1 MNLKRVFAGVAA
13 AATMLG
19 GLALGATTA
28 NAEAIEIAST
38 STITVNNAQTGHTY
52 TPYLFATFNNA
63 QTVGDTTYVDVN
75 TVGSNEG
82 ATDAE
87 KAMFDAVKS
96 AADVADGDA
105 TIPQEYANNPAAYVA
120 TFNATQLRAFADALT
135 DAITAE
141 GSQIR
146 AAVTGQGPTADNNT
160 VEFTLPTGWYA
171 VTDTKNSPATPGD
184 SAASTAT
191 AIVATKSVRLTI
203 TLPQGNGQVGITTT
217 GEYNAKSADAMA
229 PTNVTKNVNDTD
241 IHDGQLITYTVTAT
255 IPAAAAGY
263 EFYGFQF
270 ADTADQGLAVDEDSV
285 EVKATDAQGQET
297 AVTLAEGAVT
307 LANNKLTVKI
317 QNAKQYA
324 GQTLA
329 MTYNATPT
337 FGTVSNT
344 LTNRVQ
350 ADAFL
355 SRGAFNTGTKP
366 DASSAQATATVKTH
380 DVTFTKV
387 GVDSDATLAGAEF
400 AIKNN
405 ADGKYG
411 TYADNKW
418 TWTAATTAP
427 RAATSGSNGEVSFPN
442 IAEGTYTVEEIT
454 APAGYAQNLL
464 PSFQIKVTDDGETL
478 VSAGTLGLASTGT
491 NGIQV
496 KNVKSVT
503 QLPLTGAAGITM
515 LVVVALLIGGAA
527 ALIAVR
533 SRSLKRQLNAWP
545 SAPPP
550 PTRKRSKSHPPARLP

>member
-28 NAEAIEIAST
+28 NAETIEIAPT
-38 STITVNNAQTGHTY
+38 GTITVNNAQTGHTY
-52 TPYLFATFNNA
+52 TPYLFATFSNA
-63 QTVGDTTYVDVN
+63 QTVDGKTYVDID
-75 TVGSNEG
+75 TVPDMV
-82 ATDAE
+82 AT
-87 KAMFDAVKS
+87 VRN
-96 AADVADGDA
+96 AADAANGDDP
-105 TIPQEYANNPAAYVA
+105 IPTEYTNNPAAYVA
-120 TFNATQLRAFADALT
+120 TFDAQQLRQFADELT
-135 DAITAE
+135 KSLT
-141 GSQIR
+141 GG
-146 AAVTGQGPTADNNT
+146 TGQTPTTDGANMPISN
-160 VEFTLPTGWYA
+160 LATGWYA
-171 VTDTKNSPATPGD
+171 ITDTSDGATVAG
-184 SAASTAT
+184 AT
-191 AIVATKSVRLTI
+191 AIVATPVNSTN
-203 TLPQGNGQVGITTT
+203 TLVVNPKGDGQGNILVT
-217 GEYNAKSADAMA
+217 GSYNAKSADAMA

-270 ADTADQGLAVDEDSV
+270 ADTADQGLAVATNSV
-285 EVKATDAQGQET
+285 KVVNGAGTTVPTD
-297 AVTLAEGAVT
+297 AVTLT
-307 LANNKLTVKI
+307 NNKLTVKI

-324 GQTLA
+324 GQTLT

-344 LTNRVQ
+344 LTNTVQ

-355 SRGAFNTGTKP
+355 SLGAFNTGATP

-387 GVDSDATLAGAEF
+387 GVDGDAAGLAGAEF
-400 AIKNN
+400 AIKNV
-405 ADGKYG
+405 DGEYG
-411 TYADNKW
+411 TYANNTW
-418 TWTAATTAP
+418 TWATAEKAP
-427 RAATSGSNGEVSFPN
+427 LAATSGENGEVSFPN
-442 IAEGTYTVEEIT
+442 IAEGTYTVEEIQ

-464 PSFQIKVTDDGETL
+464 PSFQIKVTDDGVTL
-478 VSAGTLGLASTGT
+478 VNAGTLGLASTVT

-533 SRSLKRQLNAWP
+533 SRSLKRQLNA
-545 SAPPP
+545 
-550 PTRKRSKSHPPARLP
+550 

>member
-28 NAEAIEIAST
+28 NAETIEIAST
-38 STITVNNAQTGHTY
+38 GTITVNNAQTGHTY
-52 TPYLFATFNNA
+52 TPYLFATFSNA
-63 QTVGDTTYVDVN
+63 QTVDGKTYVDID
-75 TVGSNEG
+75 TVPDMV
-82 ATDAE
+82 AT
-87 KAMFDAVKS
+87 VRN
-96 AADVADGDA
+96 AADAANGDDS
-105 TIPQEYANNPAAYVA
+105 IPTEYTNNPAAYVA
-120 TFNATQLRAFADALT
+120 TFDAQQLRQFADELT
-135 DAITAE
+135 KSLT
-141 GSQIR
+141 GG
-146 AAVTGQGPTADNNT
+146 TGQTPETDGANMPISNLA
-160 VEFTLPTGWYA
+160 TGWYA
-171 VTDTKNSPATPGD
+171 ITDTSDGATVAG
-184 SAASTAT
+184 AT
-191 AIVATKSVRLTI
+191 AIVATPVNSTN
-203 TLPQGNGQVGITTT
+203 TLVVNPKGDGQGNILVT
-217 GEYNAKSADAMA
+217 GSYNAKSADAMA

-270 ADTADQGLAVDEDSV
+270 ADTADQGLAVDTKSV
-285 EVKATDAQGQET
+285 KVVNGEGTTVPTD
-297 AVTLAEGAVT
+297 AVT

-324 GQTLA
+324 GQTLT

-337 FGTVSNT
+337 FGTVVTSNT
-344 LTNRVQ
+344 LTNTVQ

-355 SRGAFNTGTKP
+355 SLGAFNAGTTP

-387 GVDSDATLAGAEF
+387 GVDGDAAGLAGAQF
-400 AIKNN
+400 AIKN

-411 TYADNKW
+411 TYANNTW
-418 TWTAATTAP
+418 TWDAETASL
-427 RAATSGSNGEVSFPN
+427 AATSARNGEVSFPN
-442 IAEGTYTVEEIT
+442 IAEGTYTVEEIQ

-464 PSFQIKVTDDGETL
+464 PSFQITVGTNDTVTLDN
-478 VSAGTLGLASTGT
+478 AGNTLGLASTVDKV
-491 NGIQV
+491 IQV
-496 KNVKSVT
+496 RNVKSVT

-533 SRSLKRQLNAWP
+533 SRSLKRQLNA
-545 SAPPP
+545 
-550 PTRKRSKSHPPARLP
+550 

>member
-28 NAEAIEIAST
+28 NAEAIEIA

-141 GSQIR
+141 GSQIQ

-171 VTDTKNSPATPGD
+171 VTDTKNSPATPDD

-191 AIVATKSVRLTI
+191 AIVATQSVPLTI

-229 PTNVTKNVNDTD
+229 PTNVTKDVNDKD

-270 ADTADQGLAVDEDSV
+270 ADTAERGLAVNEDSV
-285 EVKATDAQGQET
+285 EVKATDAQGKET
-297 AVTLAEGAVT
+297 TVTLAEGAVT

-317 QNAKQYA
+317 GNAEHYA
-324 GQTLA
+324 GQTLT

-337 FGTVSNT
+337 FGTAVTPNTLSNT
-344 LTNRVQ
+344 VQ

-355 SRGAFNTGTKP
+355 SQDAFNTGTTP

-387 GVDSDATLAGAEF
+387 GVDGDALAGAQF
-400 AIKNN
+400 AIKN
-405 ADGKYG
+405 AAGDYG
-411 TYADNKW
+411 TYANNKW
-418 TWTAATTAP
+418 TWGKTATA
-427 RAATSGSNGEVSFPN
+427 AATSATNGEVSFPN
-442 IAEGTYTVEEIT
+442 IAAGPYTVEEIQ

-464 PSFQIKVTDDGETL
+464 PSFRITVGINDAVTLDK
-478 VSAGTLGLASTGT
+478 AGNTLGLASTGD
-491 NGIQV
+491 NGGITV
-496 KNVKSVT
+496 KNVKSIT

-515 LVVVALLIGGAA
+515 LVVVALLLGGAG

-533 SRSLKRQLNAWP
+533 SRSLKRQLNA
-545 SAPPP
+545 
-550 PTRKRSKSHPPARLP
+550 

>member
-28 NAEAIEIAST
+28 NAETIEIAST
-38 STITVNNAQTGHTY
+38 GTITVNNAQTGHTY
-52 TPYLFATFNNA
+52 TPYLFATFSNA
-63 QTVGDTTYVDVN
+63 QTVDGKTYVDID
-75 TVGSNEG
+75 TVPDMVATVSN
-82 ATDAE
+82 AA
-87 KAMFDAVKS
+87 DAVN
-96 AADVADGDA
+96 GDDP
-105 TIPQEYANNPAAYVA
+105 IPTEYTNNPAAYVA
-120 TFNATQLRAFADALT
+120 TFDAQQLRQFANELT
-135 DAITAE
+135 KSLT
-141 GSQIR
+141 GG
-146 AAVTGQGPTADNNT
+146 TGQTPTTDGANMPISN
-160 VEFTLPTGWYA
+160 LATGWYA
-171 VTDTKNSPATPGD
+171 ITDTSDGATVAG
-184 SAASTAT
+184 AT
-191 AIVATKSVRLTI
+191 AIVATPVNSTN
-203 TLPQGNGQVGITTT
+203 TLVVNPKGDGQGNILVT
-217 GEYNAKSADAMA
+217 GSYNAKSADAMA

-270 ADTADQGLAVDEDSV
+270 ADTAEQGLAVDKDSV

-317 QNAKQYA
+317 ENAKQYA
-324 GQTLA
+324 GQTLT

-337 FGTVSNT
+337 FGTVVTNT
-344 LTNRVQ
+344 LTNTVQ

-355 SRGAFNTGTKP
+355 SLGAFNTATP

-387 GVDSDATLAGAEF
+387 GVDGDAAGLKGAQF
-400 AIKNN
+400 AIKN
-405 ADGKYG
+405 AAGKYG
-411 TYADNKW
+411 TYDDNNNKW
-418 TWTAATTAP
+418 TWDAETASP
-427 RAATSGSNGEVSFPN
+427 AATSAQNGEVSFPN
-442 IAEGTYTVEEIT
+442 IAEGTYTVEEIQ

-464 PSFQIKVTDDGETL
+464 PSFQITVGTDDTVTL
-478 VSAGTLGLASTGT
+478 ANAGNTLGLASTVG

-496 KNVKSVT
+496 RNVKSVT

-533 SRSLKRQLNAWP
+533 SRSLKRQLNA
-545 SAPPP
+545 
-550 PTRKRSKSHPPARLP
+550 

>member
-19 GLALGATTA
+19 GLTLGATTA

-135 DAITAE
+135 GAITAE
-141 GSQIR
+141 GSQIQ

-160 VEFTLPTGWYA
+160 VKFTLPTGWYA

-184 SAASTAT
+184 STASTAT
-191 AIVATKSVRLTI
+191 AIVATKSVPLTI
-203 TLPQGNGQVGITTT
+203 TLPHGNGQVGITTT

-229 PTNVTKNVNDTD
+229 PTDVTKKVSDSD
-241 IHDGQLITYTVTAT
+241 IHDGQQITYTVTAK

-270 ADTADQGLAVDEDSV
+270 ADKADQDLSIDMDTVHVSV
-285 EVKATDAQGQET
+285 GENTLTSEQYTATQNDAKT
-297 AVTLAEGAVT
+297 I
-307 LANNKLTVKI
+307 LTVKI
-317 QNAKQYA
+317 PEAQNYA
-324 GQTLA
+324 GQI
-329 MTYNATPT
+329 
-337 FGTVSNT
+337 VT
-344 LTNRVQ
+344 LTYEASPIFGSVNAVTNSVQ
-350 ADAFL
+350 ANAFL
-355 SRGAFNTGTKP
+355 SLGAFDTGTTA
-366 DASSAQATATVKTH
+366 DASSAPAKATVKTH

-387 GVDSDATLAGAEF
+387 GVDGDAAGLEDAQF
-400 AIKNN
+400 AIKN
-405 ADGKYG
+405 ADGEYGKY
-411 TYADNKW
+411 ANNKW
-418 TWTAATTAP
+418 TWAAAEKAP
-427 RAATSGSNGEVSFPN
+427 LAATSAANGEVSFPN
-442 IAEGTYTVEEIT
+442 IAAGNYTVEEIQ

-464 PSFQIKVTDDGETL
+464 PAFQITVGTDDTVTL
-478 VSAGTLGLASTGT
+478 DKDGNTLGLASTGD
-491 NGIQV
+491 NGGITV
-496 KNVKSVT
+496 KNVKSIT

-515 LVVVALLIGGAA
+515 LVVVALLLGGAG

-533 SRSLKRQLNAWP
+533 SRSLKRQLNA
-545 SAPPP
+545 
-550 PTRKRSKSHPPARLP
+550 

>member
-19 GLALGATTA
+19 GLTLGATTA
-28 NAEAIEIAST
+28 NAEPIVIAPT

-82 ATDAE
+82 ATDVE

-141 GSQIR
+141 DSQIQ
-146 AAVTGQGPTADNNT
+146 APVTGQGPTADNNT

-184 SAASTAT
+184 STASTAT
-191 AIVATKSVRLTI
+191 AIVATKSVPLTI

-229 PTNVTKNVNDTD
+229 PTNVTKSVSAADV
-241 IHDGQLITYTVTAT
+241 HDGQLITYTVTAT

-270 ADTADQGLAVDEDSV
+270 ADTADQGLDVDEDTV
-285 EVKATDAQGQET
+285 EVKATDAQGKET
-297 AVTLAEGAVT
+297 AVTLAQDAVT

-324 GQTLA
+324 GQTLT
-329 MTYNATPT
+329 MTYKATPT
-337 FGTVSNT
+337 FGTVNT
-344 LTNRVQ
+344 LTNKVQ

-355 SRGAFNTGTKP
+355 SQDAFDSTTP
-366 DASSAQATATVKTH
+366 DASSAADPVTVKTH

-387 GVDSDATLAGAEF
+387 GVDGNGLEGAEF
-400 AIKNN
+400 AIKN

-411 TYADNKW
+411 TYAKNKW
-418 TWTAATTAP
+418 TWDKTATA
-427 RAATSGSNGEVSFPN
+427 AATSDENGEVSFPN
-442 IAEGTYTVEEIT
+442 IAAGTYTVEEIK

-464 PSFQIKVTDDGETL
+464 PSFQIKVTDDGVTL
-478 VSAGTLGLASTGT
+478 VNAGTLGLASTVT

-533 SRSLKRQLNAWP
+533 SRSLKRQLNA
-545 SAPPP
+545 
-550 PTRKRSKSHPPARLP
+550 

>member
-28 NAEAIEIAST
+28 NAETIEIAST
-38 STITVNNAQTGHTY
+38 GTITVNNAQTGHTY
-52 TPYLFATFNNA
+52 TPYLFATFSNA
-63 QTVGDTTYVDVN
+63 QTVDGKTYVDID
-75 TVGSNEG
+75 TVPDMV
-82 ATDAE
+82 AT
-87 KAMFDAVKS
+87 VRN
-96 AADVADGDA
+96 AADAANGDDP
-105 TIPQEYANNPAAYVA
+105 IPTEYDNNPAAYVA
-120 TFNATQLRAFADALT
+120 TFDAQQLRQFADELT
-135 DAITAE
+135 KSLT
-141 GSQIR
+141 GG
-146 AAVTGQGPTADNNT
+146 TGQTPTTDGENMTISNLA
-160 VEFTLPTGWYA
+160 TGWYA
-171 VTDTKNSPATPGD
+171 ITDTSDGATVEG
-184 SAASTAT
+184 AT
-191 AIVATKSVRLTI
+191 AIVATPVNSTN
-203 TLPQGNGQVGITTT
+203 TLVVNPKGDGQGNILVT
-217 GEYNAKSADAMA
+217 GSYNAKSADAMA

-285 EVKATDAQGQET
+285 EVKATDAQGKET
-297 AVTLAEGAVT
+297 TVTLAEGAVT
-307 LANNKLTVKI
+307 LTNNKLTVKI

-324 GQTLA
+324 GQTLT

-337 FGTVSNT
+337 FGTVNT
-344 LTNRVQ
+344 LTNTVH

-355 SRGAFNTGTKP
+355 SQDAFNTGAP

-387 GVDSDATLAGAEF
+387 GVDGDAAGLAGAQF
-400 AIKNN
+400 AIKN
-405 ADGKYG
+405 AAGEYG
-411 TYADNKW
+411 TYANNTW
-418 TWTAATTAP
+418 TWATATTAP
-427 RAATSGSNGEVSFPN
+427 RAATSGENGEVSFPN
-442 IAEGTYTVEEIT
+442 IAEGTYTVEEIQ

-464 PSFQIKVTDDGETL
+464 PSFQIKVTDDGVML

-515 LVVVALLIGGAA
+515 LVVVALLLGGAG

-533 SRSLKRQLNAWP
+533 SRSLKRQLNA
-545 SAPPP
+545 
-550 PTRKRSKSHPPARLP
+550 

>member
-28 NAEAIEIAST
+28 NAETIEIAPT
-38 STITVNNAQTGHTY
+38 GTITVNNAQTGHTY
-52 TPYLFATFNNA
+52 TPYLFATFSNA
-63 QTVGDTTYVDVN
+63 QTVDGKTYVDID
-75 TVGSNEG
+75 TVPAMV
-82 ATDAE
+82 AT
-87 KAMFDAVKS
+87 VRN
-96 AADVADGDA
+96 AADAANGDDP
-105 TIPQEYANNPAAYVA
+105 IPTEYTNNPAAYVA
-120 TFNATQLRAFADALT
+120 TFNAQQLRQFADELT
-135 DAITAE
+135 KSLTG
-141 GSQIR
+141 GSDH
-146 AAVTGQGPTADNNT
+146 TPTTDGENMPISNLA
-160 VEFTLPTGWYA
+160 TGWYA
-171 VTDTKNSPATPGD
+171 ITDTSDGATVEG
-184 SAASTAT
+184 AT
-191 AIVATKSVRLTI
+191 AIVATPVNSTN
-203 TLPQGNGQVGITTT
+203 TLVVNPKGDGQGSILVT
-217 GEYNAKSADAMA
+217 GSYNAKSADAMA

-255 IPAAAAGY
+255 IPAAAADY

-270 ADTADQGLAVDEDSV
+270 ADTADQGLAVDTSSV
-285 EVKATDAQGQET
+285 KVVNGAGTTVPTD
-297 AVTLAEGAVT
+297 AVT

-324 GQTLA
+324 GQTLT

-337 FGTVSNT
+337 FGTTSNT
-344 LTNRVQ
+344 LTNTVQ

-355 SRGAFNTGTKP
+355 SQDAFNTGTTP
-366 DASSAQATATVKTH
+366 DASSAPAIATVKTH

-387 GVDSDATLAGAEF
+387 GVDGDATLAGAEF

-411 TYADNKW
+411 TYANNTW
-418 TWTAATTAP
+418 TWATAEKAP
-427 RAATSGSNGEVSFPN
+427 LAATSDGNGKVSFPN
-442 IAEGTYTVEEIT
+442 IAEGTYTVEEIK

-464 PSFQIKVTDDGETL
+464 PSFQIKVADDGVML

-496 KNVKSVT
+496 RNVKSVT

-533 SRSLKRQLNAWP
+533 SRSLKRQLNA
-545 SAPPP
+545 
-550 PTRKRSKSHPPARLP
+550 

>member
-19 GLALGATTA
+19 GLALGVTTA
-28 NAEAIEIAST
+28 NAETIEIAPT
-38 STITVNNAQTGHTY
+38 GTITVNNAQTGHTY
-52 TPYLFATFNNA
+52 TPYLFATFSNA
-63 QTVGDTTYVDVN
+63 QTLNGKTYVDID
-75 TVGSNEG
+75 TVPAMV
-82 ATDAE
+82 AT
-87 KAMFDAVKS
+87 VRN
-96 AADVADGDA
+96 AADAANGDDP
-105 TIPQEYANNPAAYVA
+105 IPTEYANNPAAYVA
-120 TFNATQLRAFADALT
+120 TFDAQQLRQFADELT
-135 DAITAE
+135 KSLT
-141 GSQIR
+141 GG
-146 AAVTGQGPTADNNT
+146 TGQTPTTDGANMPISN
-160 VEFTLPTGWYA
+160 LATGWYA
-171 VTDTKNSPATPGD
+171 ITDTSDGATVAG
-184 SAASTAT
+184 AT
-191 AIVATKSVRLTI
+191 AIVATPVNSTN
-203 TLPQGNGQVGITTT
+203 TLVVNPKGDGQGNILVT
-217 GEYNAKSADAMA
+217 GSYNAKSADAMA

-270 ADTADQGLAVDEDSV
+270 ADTADQGLAVNKNSV
-285 EVKATDAQGQET
+285 KVVNGAGTTVPTD
-297 AVTLAEGAVT
+297 AVT

-324 GQTLA
+324 GQTLT

-344 LTNRVQ
+344 LTNTVQ

-355 SRGAFNTGTKP
+355 SLGAFNTGATP

-387 GVDSDATLAGAEF
+387 GVDGDAAGLAGAQF
-400 AIKNN
+400 AIKN

-411 TYADNKW
+411 TYANNTW
-418 TWTAATTAP
+418 TWDAETASL
-427 RAATSGSNGEVSFPN
+427 AATSGENGEVSFPN
-442 IAEGTYTVEEIT
+442 IAEGTYTVEEIQ

-464 PSFQIKVTDDGETL
+464 PSFQITVGTDDTVKL
-478 VSAGTLGLASTGT
+478 DNAGTLGLASTVDKV
-491 NGIQV
+491 IQV
-496 KNVKSVT
+496 RNVKSVT

-533 SRSLKRQLNAWP
+533 SRSLKRQLNA
-545 SAPPP
+545 
-550 PTRKRSKSHPPARLP
+550 